1 MGKKEQIDYQ
11 NRYIAEKY
19 DRFTATFPSGKKEVY
34 RKYAESLGESLN
46 ALINRLLEEEIMK
59 SQQTEI

>member
-34 RKYAESLGESLN
+34 RKYAEMHGESLN
-46 ALINRLLEEEIMK
+46 ALINRLLEEEIK
-59 SQQTEI
+59 KLQQTDT